1 MSCDHVDGF
10 GATHRQTNDAG
21 AIQFQELQESKHI
34 FGRRV
39 RDGRCIRLA
48 IAADIEAYYC
58 VIARKVLDLGVPHPA
73 VRESG
78 VQKHQR
84 SAMAVEPLPSR
95 SP

>member
-39 RDGRCIRLA
+39 RDGRCILLA
-48 IAADIEAYYC
+48 IAADIEA
-58 VIARKVLDLGVPHPA
+58 
-73 VRESG
+73 
-78 VQKHQR
+78 
-84 SAMAVEPLPSR
+84 
-95 SP
+95 